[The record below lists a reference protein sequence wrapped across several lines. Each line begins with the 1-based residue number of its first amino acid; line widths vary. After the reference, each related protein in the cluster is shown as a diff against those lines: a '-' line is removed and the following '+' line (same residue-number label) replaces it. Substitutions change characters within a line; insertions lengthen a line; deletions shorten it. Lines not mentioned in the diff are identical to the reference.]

1 MIAVGFF
8 AVGRALCPTHRKIG
22 DAESRNIRKVVDGVV
37 EQCNAVAENAAEN
50 FGDDQAERKDHGPAK
65 NGRLESGMSV
75 AGVRVGMTGA
85 AVVLI
90 VAMAVRMPG
99 HDPILRRSKRL
110 AQPLDRKSTRL
121 NSSHVSIS
129 YAVFCLKKKK
139 NKHIQTTS

>member
-110 AQPLDRKSTRL
+110 AQPFGGLVRQFDTE
-121 NSSHVSIS
+121 SSGMH
-129 YAVFCLKKKK
+129 
-139 NKHIQTTS
+139 